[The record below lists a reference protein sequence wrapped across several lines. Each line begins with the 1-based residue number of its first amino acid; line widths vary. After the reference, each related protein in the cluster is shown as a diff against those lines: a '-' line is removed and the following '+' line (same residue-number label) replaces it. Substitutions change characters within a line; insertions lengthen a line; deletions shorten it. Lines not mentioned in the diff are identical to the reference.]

1 MITCTL
7 TKDGKTEKVEF
18 SDNVGYREM
27 LYGLYIVARD
37 WKKQN
42 FSKIV
47 LCTYNYD
54 PRKDQLVL
62 KLDNCTRSYKI
73 LHEGASST
81 HFLQELGF
89 NFELGNVKED

>member
-18 SDNVGYREM
+18 SENTGLRER

-37 WKKQN
+37 WKRQN

-47 LCTYNYD
+47 LCTYAYN
-54 PRKDQLVL
+54 PSKDMLVM
-62 KLDNCTRSYKI
+62 KLDNDMTRSYKI

-81 HFLQELGF
+81 YFLEELGF
-89 NFELGNVKED
+89 TFDLGNVE